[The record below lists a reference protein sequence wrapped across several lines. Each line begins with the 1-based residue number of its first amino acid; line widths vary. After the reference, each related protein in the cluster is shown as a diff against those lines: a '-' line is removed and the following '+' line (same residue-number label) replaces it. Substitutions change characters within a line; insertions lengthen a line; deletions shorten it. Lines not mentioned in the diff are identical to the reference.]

1 MIVANIFCQLQLPK
15 GKKDDAEDA
24 QTDTNNYQWIPF
36 MFLINAAV
44 FVIPK
49 MMWNALW
56 DRGSKNQPDS
66 IETFICKE
74 SASQHISRVIQG
86 EKEEMWIGE
95 KPKKDEKEKS
105 PEYV

>member
-1 MIVANIFCQLQLPK
+1 
-15 GKKDDAEDA
+15 
-24 QTDTNNYQWIPF
+24 

-49 MMWNALW
+49 MMWNAFW
-56 DRGSKNQPDS
+56 DTDS

-86 EKEEMWIGE
+86 DKKEMWIGE
-95 KPKKDEKEKS
+95 KPKEDEKESGRETKKKDEKEKS